1 MQRVTS
7 TGTVSTT
14 SEAAILNR
22 IRKLSRLMDEAF
34 TIPVINK
41 KVGLDAILGLIPGI
55 GDVSGSLFT
64 AYMISLALKLNVPN
78 EIVIRMVYNL
88 IIDMIVGSIPLIGDL
103 FDAAFKAN
111 LKNLRL
117 LEDYLAQNHQQI

>member
-1 MQRVTS
+1 
-7 TGTVSTT
+7 
-14 SEAAILNR
+14 
-22 IRKLSRLMDEAF
+22 MDEAF

>member
-1 MQRVTS
+1 MRFS
-7 TGTVSTT
+7 
-14 SEAAILNR
+14 
-22 IRKLSRLMDEAF
+22 
-34 TIPVINK
+34 
-41 KVGLDAILGLIPGI
+41 GLIPGI

-64 AYMISLALKLNVPN
+64 AYMISLALKLNVLN